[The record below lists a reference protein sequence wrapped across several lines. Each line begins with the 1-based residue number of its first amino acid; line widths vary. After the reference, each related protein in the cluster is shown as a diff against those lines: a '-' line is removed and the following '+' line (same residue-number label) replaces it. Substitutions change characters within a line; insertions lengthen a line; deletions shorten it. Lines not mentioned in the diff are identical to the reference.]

1 MIEQLRDEGMSIIY
15 TTHYME
21 EAERLCDRIAII
33 DHGRIIALGTT
44 AELVHNAFAS
54 RSEVVAR
61 FGNASEDVAAW
72 VEQRGGRYDDG
83 TAQFTIEH
91 ATEIAGLLDA
101 AAREGYDLV
110 DVSLRKPNLES
121 VFLQLTGRELRD

>member
-1 MIEQLRDEGMSIIY
+1 MIEQLHNEGMSIIY

-33 DHGRIIALGTT
+33 DHGRIIALGAT
-44 AELVHNAFAS
+44 AELVHNAFSS

-61 FGNASEDVAAW
+61 FENANQDVAAW
-72 VEQRGGRYDDG
+72 VEQRGGRYEDG
-83 TAQFTIEH
+83 TASSPLSMLPKLLP
-91 ATEIAGLLDA
+91 LLDA
-101 AAREGYDLV
+101 AAKEGYELV